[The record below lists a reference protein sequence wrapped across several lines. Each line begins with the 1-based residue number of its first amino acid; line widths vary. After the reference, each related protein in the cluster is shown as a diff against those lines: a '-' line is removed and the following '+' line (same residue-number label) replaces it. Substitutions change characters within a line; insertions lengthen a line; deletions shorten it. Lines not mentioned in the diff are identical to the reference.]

1 MIMKKYTEFIK
12 RTYDEIAKLYEG
24 QEENI
29 CGVFAEGVQYRLQKN
44 HQECAILL
52 NEEARVF
59 VAVVQKYLE
68 LLEISDTEYQL
79 KHSPIQGRFKQFSKA
94 GKEEVKIAHSCYPKN
109 LRRWAT
115 GTVSRKKKCRIEFC
129 VLVWCHAN
137 GWSLLPN
144 KENEK
149 LNTCRQN
156 LKKICMD
163 YLPQEDILQKELSF
177 DMLWKAS
184 RAAYCQS
191 F

>member
-1 MIMKKYTEFIK
+1 MKKYTEFVK

-52 NEEARVF
+52 NEEARMF
-59 VAVVQKYLE
+59 VAVIQKHLE

-79 KHSPIQGRFKQFSKA
+79 KHSSMRSCFHQLSKE
-94 GKEEVKIAHSCYPKN
+94 GKVDVKITHSCYPKN
-109 LRRWAT
+109 LSRWKN
-115 GTVSRKKKCRIEFC
+115 GTISRKKKCRIEFC
-129 VLVWCHAN
+129 VLVWCNAT
-137 GWSLLPN
+137 GWSLSSDRG
-144 KENEK
+144 NEK
-149 LNTCRQN
+149 LNNCRQN
-156 LKKICMD
+156 LKNICMD
-163 YLPQEDILQKELSF
+163 YLPQEEILQKEFSF